1 MSSWVVSRGDNI
13 SPEAYDYLIYSQW
26 VGWPKVVLE
35 VSSEDELARVRVR
48 CEEVMK
54 VLL

>member
-1 MSSWVVSRGDNI
+1 M
-13 SPEAYDYLIYSQW
+13 EAYDYLMYSRW

-35 VSSEDELARVRVR
+35 DSSEDELARVRVR

-54 VLL
+54 VLD